1 MDTKAE
7 IRKLLAPYLERSE
20 EAINRT
26 LSEYEG
32 SIFYEPLK
40 FAVSGG
46 KRIRPALLYLSA
58 EVAPQFHADPD
69 PAAVCVELI
78 HVASLIHDDLIDR
91 DSVRRGRESFY
102 VKYGLEKTIL
112 ISDFILSIVLK
123 LSSLYDDREVSRSL
137 ARATRLM
144 SEGELQ
150 ETLVLREGTKISL
163 DRYLDILY
171 KKTAVLFEESMRIG
185 ALIVKSEDTIIRLLS
200 RIGMLTGL
208 AYQIKDDLHDWG
220 HKGEISKLLDV
231 SNARETLTDKLK
243 ELVNE
248 AKSLVGKL
256 PSCSSTDKISSLL
269 NFILVW

>member
-1 MDTKAE
+1 MNARAE

-32 SIFYEPLK
+32 SIFYESLK
-40 FAVSGG
+40 FAMSGG
-46 KRIRPALLYLSA
+46 KRIRPALLYLST
-58 EVAPQFHADPD
+58 EVAPQFHIDPD

-78 HVASLIHDDLIDR
+78 HVASLIHDDLIDK

-102 VKYGLEKTIL
+102 VRYGLEKAIL
-112 ISDFILSIVLK
+112 ISDFILSIVLR
-123 LSSLYDDREVSRSL
+123 LSSLYDNREVSRSL

-185 ALIVKSEDTIIRLLS
+185 ALIVGSEDAITRILS
-200 RIGMLTGL
+200 RIGMLIGL

-220 HKGEISKLLDV
+220 QEGEISKLLDINNV
-231 SNARETLTDKLK
+231 KEVLK
-243 ELVNE
+243 DRLKGLVNE

-256 PSCSSTDKISSLL
+256 PPCSSAERISGLL
-269 NFILVW
+269 DFILLW